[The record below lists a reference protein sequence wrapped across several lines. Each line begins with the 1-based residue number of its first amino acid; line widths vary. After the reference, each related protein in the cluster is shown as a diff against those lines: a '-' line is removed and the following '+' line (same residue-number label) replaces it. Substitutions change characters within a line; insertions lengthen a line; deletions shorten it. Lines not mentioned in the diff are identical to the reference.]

1 MKLPNLRSSDLM
13 VSRITRQEL
22 PALTAFCVTC
32 SAFFELVEGKPGSHA
47 VASARA
53 HRRSSSSSVK
63 QRLQVLAARILVARP
78 SPLDRS

>member
-47 VASARA
+47 VASAG
-53 HRRSSSSSVK
+53 HNG
-63 QRLQVLAARILVARP
+63 LEILSDGP
-78 SPLDRS
+78 G